1 MTIPLSDA
9 LTFCSILFAIGVGGL
24 LARRSLLFMLAS
36 VEVMFVA
43 AGIALIAVSSSRGA
57 VDGQVVYFF
66 VLAAAAAQVSVGLA
80 LILTMHRQRHT
91 IDADRADQMRG

>member
-1 MTIPLSDA
+1 VTLPLSDA
-9 LTFCSILFAIGVGGL
+9 LAFSSLLFAVGAGGL

-43 AGIALIAVSSSRGA
+43 AGIAFVAVSASQGD

-66 VLAAAAAQVSVGLA
+66 VLAAAAAQVSVGLS
-80 LILTMHRQRHT
+80 LILTMHRRAHT
-91 IDADRADQMRG
+91 IDADRADTMRG